1 MQRVVIQNKD
11 EIREKILNYFNKNE
25 EARYIH
31 RLHGLLLL
39 IDNKENTCDKI
50 GKLFGNSPRSIS
62 NWVSKVNDSFDIES
76 LRDKKRSGRTARLTQ
91 EQLSELKCILQ
102 LPPEN
107 NGVTA
112 NIWDGK
118 SLSWFIDKRY
128 GVSLK
133 VRRCQDIFKELGFRL
148 KRARPVVAKGDENKK
163 KLQISISRKSKK

>member
-1 MQRVVIQNKD
+1 MQRVEIKNSN
-11 EIREKILNYFNKNE
+11 EIRDMILSYFNKNE

-39 IDNKENTCDKI
+39 IDNKNNTCDSV
-50 GKLFGNSPRSIS
+50 GELFGNSPRSIS
-62 NWVSKVNDSFDIES
+62 KWVSKVNETSDIEV
-76 LRDKKRSGRTARLTQ
+76 LRDQKKCGRTSRLNQ
-91 EQLSELKCILQ
+91 SQLAELKSILQ

-118 SLSWFIDKRY
+118 SLSWFIEKRY

-133 VRRCQDIFKELGFRL
+133 VRRCQDLFKELGFSL
-148 KRARPVVAKGDENKK
+148 KRARPVVAKCDEEKK
-163 KLQISISRKSKK
+163 TASKKTL